1 MIIIPIGVDCGITF
15 LLRDNNMRT
24 YSWPFDW
31 VVTYNGVTDI
41 FKDKFTGY
49 LPKDRSQISCDTYFQ
64 HNTFPDDLETM
75 QRRIDRFLDLLNN
88 TKDEI
93 IFFRKGHAVR
103 HHHEATE
110 FKVNLKND
118 LKDAEELH
126 DYIIETFPDLK
137 FRIILVLI
145 CGECFDCNN
154 VYKTN
159 RKNLNIFNIATKDRD
174 EEHFKFNSIFYDIFL
189 KH

>member
-15 LLRDNNMRT
+15 SLRDNNMRT

-31 VVTYNGVTDI
+31 VVTYNGVADI
-41 FKDKFTGY
+41 FKNKFIDY
-49 LPKDRSQISCDTYFQ
+49 LPKDSSQISCNTYFQ

-75 QRRIDRFLDLLNN
+75 QRRIERFLELLYN
-88 TKDEI
+88 TEDEV
-93 IFFRKGHAVR
+93 IFFRKGHAIR
-103 HHHEATE
+103 HHQEAIE

-118 LKDAEELH
+118 LKDAEDLH
-126 DYIIETFPDLK
+126 DYIIETYPNLK

-154 VYKTN
+154 VYTTN
-159 RKNLNIFNIATKDRD
+159 RKNIHIFNKDTKDRD
-174 EEHFKFNSIFYDIFL
+174 EEHFKYNSIFYDIFL
-189 KH
+189 KQ